1 MVVVVGRK
9 KKDADRVNYNISRS
23 VRAAVQ
29 READRLGWN
38 EIDALEDLLKHGLAA
53 KAMLK
58 SGDIEYAKFV
68 QKMDAILENDDRADS
83 VSASKNHD

>member
-1 MVVVVGRK
+1 MVAFVGRK

-23 VRAAVQ
+23 IRAAVQ

-38 EIDALEDLLKHGLAA
+38 EIDALEDLLKYGLTA

-58 SGDIEYAKFV
+58 TGEIDYSKFV
-68 QKMDAILENDDRADS
+68 HRMDSITESSDRSDS
-83 VSASKNHD
+83 TQSNN

>member
-1 MVVVVGRK
+1 MVGIVGRK

-68 QKMDAILENDDRADS
+68 QKMDAILENDDRPNS
-83 VSASKNHD
+83 VSTSKH